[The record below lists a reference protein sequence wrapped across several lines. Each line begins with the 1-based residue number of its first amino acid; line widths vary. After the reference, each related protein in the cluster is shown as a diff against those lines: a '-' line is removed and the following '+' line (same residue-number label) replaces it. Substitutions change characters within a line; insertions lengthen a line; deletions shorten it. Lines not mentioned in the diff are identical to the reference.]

1 MNFRHKKIFF
11 LIVIIYLSLVTASYA
26 VIPPIPQKP
35 PQYVVDLADIIEN
48 DVEIR
53 LNGHLQELEQKTTAQ
68 VVVLTLLSLEGESL
82 EDFSISTAHDKWKL
96 GQKGKDNGVLIVVV
110 LKDKKYRFEIGYGL
124 EGVLPDS
131 FIGSIGR
138 NYFVPYF
145 QKGDYTGGIYAG
157 TLAVINRIASSEGVE
172 ISGMPKLETG
182 IKSER
187 YPRGGGILRTIFA
200 LLFFLGAIILF
211 IKNPRLFLFLLLA
224 SSLGG
229 SRRGGWSSGGGFG
242 GSGSFGGGGGG
253 FGGGGAS
260 GGW

>member
-1 MNFRHKKIFF
+1 MNLRHKKIFF
-11 LIVIIYLSLVTASYA
+11 LIVIIYFLLATASYA

-53 LNGHLQELEQKTTAQ
+53 LNGHLKELEQKTTAQ

-96 GQKGKDNGVLIVVV
+96 GQKGKDNGVLIVIV

-157 TLAVINRIASSEGVE
+157 TLAVINRIASSGGVE

-182 IKSER
+182 INSER
-187 YPRGGGILRTIFA
+187 YPRGGGILRTIFV

>member
-1 MNFRHKKIFF
+1 MNLRYKIF
-11 LIVIIYLSLVTASYA
+11 LIVIICLLLATASFA

-35 PQYVVDLADIIEN
+35 PQYVVDLADIIQN
-48 DVEIR
+48 DVETR
-53 LNGHLQELEQKTTAQ
+53 LNGYLQELEQKTTAQ

-96 GQKGKDNGVLIVVV
+96 GQKGKDNGVLIVIV
-110 LKDKKYRFEIGYGL
+110 LKDKKYRFEVGYGL
-124 EGVLPDS
+124 EGILPDS
-131 FIGSIGR
+131 FVGSIGR

-145 QKGDYTGGIYAG
+145 QKGDYTGGIYSG

-172 ISGMPKLETG
+172 ISGMPKYATG
-182 IKSER
+182 INSER
-187 YPRGGGILRTIFA
+187 YPSGRGILRTIFA

-229 SRRGGWSSGGGFG
+229 SRRGGWSSGGGF
-242 GSGSFGGGGGG
+242 SGGGGGG

>member
-1 MNFRHKKIFF
+1 MNLSHKKIFF
-11 LIVIIYLSLVTASYA
+11 LIVIIYLSLVITSYA

-35 PQYVVDLADIIEN
+35 SQYVVDLADIIEN

-96 GQKGKDNGVLIVVV
+96 GQKGKDNGVLIVIV

-182 IKSER
+182 INSER
-187 YPRGGGILRTIFA
+187 YPRGGGILRTIFV

>member
-1 MNFRHKKIFF
+1 MNLRHKKLFF

-53 LNGHLQELEQKTTAQ
+53 LNGHLKELEQKTTAQ

-96 GQKGKDNGVLIVVV
+96 GQKGKDNGVLIVIV

-157 TLAVINRIASSEGVE
+157 TLAVINRIASSGGVE
-172 ISGMPKLETG
+172 ISGMPKHGTG
-182 IKSER
+182 INPER
-187 YPRGGGILRTIFA
+187 YPRGGGILRTIFV